1 MEFRRI
7 PNVARLLIAS
17 LLLTL
22 ATGTVAQAAS
32 PAASPAQTAAPTAAQ
47 TQSQHPL
54 LDMLAAKVIKK
65 YQTTPCAQLKMQKAD
80 KEPPTAQEQ
89 KVIQFLK
96 SDPQMRTLFI
106 NKVAAPVA
114 NRMFECG
121 MIP

>member
-7 PNVARLLIAS
+7 PNVARLLIAP
-17 LLLTL
+17 LLLAL
-22 ATGTVAQAAS
+22 AAGTVASAAS
-32 PAASPAQTAAPTAAQ
+32 PAPSPAQTAAQP
-47 TQSQHPL
+47 QSQHPL
-54 LDMLAAKVIKK
+54 LDMLASKVIKK